1 MGFDLAL
8 SPSHDLDLSDAGD
21 ASLVDGAE
29 RIAQQIKV
37 TLLAFLGEWFLD
49 VSFGIP
55 YVESVLVKGP
65 DRAQLE
71 AIFRAKI
78 ADVPGVRTVRRIALL
93 IDHAGRAMQIDFEA
107 DTDAGL
113 IARRYFLKA

>member
-1 MGFDLAL
+1 MSFDLAL
-8 SPSHDLDLSDAGD
+8 SPTYDLELSDAGD
-21 ASLVDGAE
+21 AALVDGAE

-78 ADVPGVRTVRRIALL
+78 ADVPGVRTVRRIDLL
-93 IDHAGRAMQIDFEA
+93 IDHAGRTMAIDFEA

-113 IARRYFLKA
+113 VARRYFLQS